1 MKYFISCEG
10 ETERWYLEW
19 LQIQINKDSRT
30 KQKVEFIFKN
40 VTPSSFAKSNNSTF
54 TKGMIA
60 GSTFCRIQDIEDY
73 SDCHIKNFH
82 SLLESSKKAKQLFK
96 KYNFLIGYSN
106 FTFEVWMISHK
117 AQVKTVTNRS
127 QYYKQINSAYG
138 KNFIDNDDYK
148 HEKNFASVLKMLSLD
163 EVINNALP
171 ECSRFKTLNY
181 QNNPQLVRSMYGFKY
196 ILSDPDTTLDE
207 FIKLVLH
214 NAGII

>member
-19 LQIQINKDSRT
+19 LQKEINKDDRT
-30 KQKVEFIFKN
+30 KQKVEFVFKN
-40 VTPSSFAKSNNSTF
+40 IMPSSFAKSNNNTF
-54 TKGMIA
+54 TKGMIS

-73 SDCHIKNFH
+73 SPCHINKFH
-82 SLLESSKKAKQLFK
+82 ALLESNKKAKQLFK
-96 KYNFLIGYSN
+96 NFNFFIGYSN
-106 FTFEVWMISHK
+106 FTFEVWIISHK
-117 AQVKTVTNRS
+117 EQVRTVTDRC

-138 KNFIDNDDYK
+138 KNFLDNDDYK
-148 HEKNFASVLKMLSLD
+148 HKKNFDSVLKMLSLD
-163 EVINNALP
+163 DVINNALP

-181 QNNPQLVRSMYGFKY
+181 QNNRKLVLSMYGFRY